1 MLAVLQ
7 FLHILSGTVWA
18 GGALLFAFVVEPA
31 LLKLDDA
38 TDKPVRASIA
48 RYAPRLMGP
57 FGALLLLT
65 GIGRVAASGMVT
77 SFADLGSAYVLWAA
91 LALLITLAVTIS
103 GGRYRSRVDAVLA
116 AGGEQRDK
124 LEAMWRVQAVVTGL
138 GVLAI
143 IAIMTILG
151 LGLY

>member
-18 GGALLFAFVVEPA
+18 GGAVLFTFVLEPA
-31 LLKLDDA
+31 LLRLDEA
-38 TDKPVRASIA
+38 ADKAVRASIG
-48 RYAPRLMGP
+48 RYAHRLMGP
-57 FGALLLLT
+57 FGGLLFLT

-77 SFADLGSAYVLWAA
+77 SLADLGSAYVLLAA
-91 LALLITLAVTIS
+91 LALLITLVVTIS

-116 AGGEQRDK
+116 AGGDQREK
-124 LEAMWRVQAVVTGL
+124 LKAMWRTEAVVTGL

-143 IAIMTILG
+143 ISIMTILG